1 MINSWVKKLNIGL
14 SLAALLIFITSC
26 SEQRR
31 TKVKDYPRYTAFAF
45 NNTIKINAPGLKPD
59 QKQQLIY
66 DLDNYWD
73 DSLKVKKLQRFG
85 ILYTIKNPPAYSAT
99 NISRSI
105 SFMKSYLQSL
115 GYYYATFNTPKIHI
129 DTFKNTQYR
138 TFISLEIN
146 LGNRVNIGK
155 VDFKFTDS
163 NLQRLAENNKK
174 TGLLISGDTYL
185 KQSISSELDRLV
197 TLFRRNGYYYFTRE
211 HIYAIIDS
219 FSDVKTQQSKW
230 DIVIANR
237 PELGAKILKQI
248 TNGKIYYYPD
258 AKDVYDTNYQRKF
271 AFNKEGKNF
280 KVSYDRYLF
289 KTAPLINNTFIKSDS
304 LYNES
309 DYFKTINA
317 FNLIGAWNQVD
328 IKPVIR
334 NNDTIDYH
342 IFMSPA
348 KKQNITIDLEGS
360 KNTGDITSGNLIGIS
375 TNISLKNRNTWHR
388 AIQSYTTLNNGVE
401 LNSID
406 TGRLL
411 QTFQFSINQTY
422 VISKK
427 RKPNSQDVT
436 QNLIAFN
443 GTYTDRFQIY
453 KLRSIVGSWG
463 IQNKRTNNVF
473 LFKPVNIEL
482 YSLEKFSGLD
492 TLIAHNPFLKLS
504 FNTGNV
510 LSQSVS
516 YIQTFPGHRSGL
528 NHYIKLGAEVSGL
541 VNLLVPSL
549 NNTVYRYI
557 KGEADYRFLKKYRK
571 AELAY
576 RTYIGMGYN
585 LDDHNDI
592 GKVLPF
598 FKQFFAGG
606 PNSMRA
612 WGLRQLGLGSSLSY
626 DTSSSSFKDR
636 FGDIQLETNLE
647 YRYTIFNFGSFNIGS
662 AIFTDIGNIWNMR
675 NDPSD
680 PNASL
685 NFDNFGKSIA
695 IAVGTGIRFDF
706 SYFLIRVDV
715 AYKVKDPARLSN
727 SGWMDFNKPT
737 LTEFR
742 ANQTEVRNYAIQLGI
757 GLPF

>member
-14 SLAALLIFITSC
+14 YLGALLIFITSC

-45 NNTIKINAPGLKPD
+45 NNTIKINAAGLKPD

-66 DLDNYWD
+66 DLENYWD
-73 DSLKVKKLQRFG
+73 DSLRVKKLQRFG
-85 ILYTIKNPPAYSAT
+85 LFYTIKNPPAFNAS

-115 GYYYATFNTPKIHI
+115 GYYYATFNAPKVRY
-129 DTFKNTQYR
+129 DTFKTIQYR
-138 TFISLEIN
+138 TFITLEIN
-146 LGNRVNIGK
+146 LGNKVNIGK
-155 VDFKFTDS
+155 VDLKFTDS
-163 NLQRLAENNKK
+163 NLQILAENNNKNS
-174 TGLLISGDTYL
+174 LLITGDAYL

-197 TLFRRNGYYYFTRE
+197 NLFRRNGYYYFTRE
-211 HIYAIIDS
+211 HLYAIVDS
-219 FSDVKTQQSKW
+219 FRTTNIQKSNW
-230 DIVIANR
+230 DIVITNR
-237 PELGAKILKQI
+237 PDLGTKVLKQLI
-248 TNGKIYYYPD
+248 NGKIYYYPD
-258 AKDVYDTNYQRKF
+258 TKDVYDTNSLKKY
-271 AFNKEGKNF
+271 AFNKEGRNF
-280 KVSYDRYLF
+280 KVSYNKYLF
-289 KTAPLINNTFIKSDS
+289 RSTPLINNTFLKSDS

-309 DYFKTINA
+309 DYFKTVNA
-317 FNLIGAWNQVD
+317 FNLIGAWNQID

-375 TNISLKNRNTWHR
+375 TNISLKNRNLWKR
-388 AIQSYTTLNNGVE
+388 AIQSYTTFNNGVE
-401 LNSID
+401 LSSID
-406 TGRLL
+406 TTRLL

-427 RKPNSQDVT
+427 RKPSSQDIT
-436 QNLIAFN
+436 QTLLSLNA
-443 GTYTDRFQIY
+443 TYTDRFQIY

-463 IQNKRTNNVF
+463 SQNKRANSVF

-516 YIQTFPGHRSGL
+516 FIQTFPGHRTGL
-528 NHYIKLGAEVSGL
+528 NHYIRLGAEVSGL
-541 VNLLVPSL
+541 TNLLIPSL
-549 NNTVYRYI
+549 NSTVYRYI

-576 RTYIGMGYN
+576 RTYIGLGYN

-647 YRYTIFNFGSFNIGS
+647 YRFTIFNFGSFNIGS
-662 AIFTDIGNIWNMR
+662 AVFADIGNIWNMR

-685 NFDNFGKSIA
+685 GLSNLGKSIA
-695 IAVGTGIRFDF
+695 VAVGTGIRFDF
-706 SYFLIRVDV
+706 SYFLIRIDA

-727 SGWMDFNKPT
+727 SGWMDFNKPS
-737 LTEFR
+737 LTEYR